1 MAAAKKSY
9 KKGGNYKKNNYYNKK
24 GKAYYQKKVS
34 AQQRD
39 LAKFTI
45 NVPTKLTVFN
55 KTVNI
60 PTSITDNTK
69 FVTRTIGCYALNIYD
84 LLRKSAFFQN
94 YSGMFDEFKINN
106 VSVKLTPSSY
116 LISGGQRYTAITVF
130 TAWDRSGLEESQTFW
145 NLSATTI
152 SNTKVGQSADA
163 DGFYVTLGN
172 EVTTYSSAQSRSL
185 NPNTNTSITRYISPK
200 ALLEKSQYLSTDSLK
215 PWYEGFDNLQGRYY
229 GIPVEQDAAATI
241 IGIQGGVNADA
252 SMPLNEQAQ
261 WATRAYRNSPAIKEN
276 PCFLLEDNA
285 IAFKPTLLIG
295 IYPQDTFEEMV
306 GGNNNGTTTVKVPN
320 PLYQQIKSQYD
331 TWNTINPTT
340 SDVTT
345 RNDYKITTAGAD
357 SGKCIG
363 WNVYMNNDG
372 DIKLP
377 NANDFTPTA
386 GYNLVL
392 DLTGKQWKPAGSA
405 ADATADTGNTWLTQQ
420 ETSQW
425 KNTANPYGFTLGR
438 IPEYLDETVPITNPS
453 SNSNSVTQNPII
465 FNVEADID
473 VQFRGVRKAQQV
485 NVQSAI

>member
-1 MAAAKKSY
+1 MASY
-9 KKGGNYKKNNYYNKK
+9 KRKFNNNKGNYKKNNYYNKK
-24 GKAYYQKKVS
+24 SKAYYQKKVS

-45 NVPTKLTVFN
+45 NVPTKITVFN

-60 PTSITDNTK
+60 PTSITDNSK

-84 LLRKSAFFQN
+84 LLRKSTFFQN

-172 EVTTYSSAQSRSL
+172 EVTSYSSAQSRSL

-215 PWYEGFDNLQGRYY
+215 IWYEGFDNLQGRYY
-229 GIPVEQDAAATI
+229 GIPVEQDAASTI

-295 IYPQDTFEEMV
+295 IYPQDTFEEMI
-306 GGNNNGTTTVKVPN
+306 GQNNNQTTTIKVPN
-320 PLYQQIKSQYD
+320 PLYKQVKEQYD
-331 TWNTINPTT
+331 TWNTMNPEVNSIPTQNGYT
-340 SDVTT
+340 
-345 RNDYKITTAGAD
+345 ITTGNDA
-357 SGKCIG
+357 GKCIG
-363 WNVYMNNDG
+363 WNVYMNNVG
-372 DIKLP
+372 DVLLP
-377 NANDFTPTA
+377 NQNDFSPPS
-386 GYNLVL
+386 GFNLVL
-392 DLTGKQWKPAGSA
+392 DLTGYMWKPANSQ
-405 ADATADTGNTWLTQQ
+405 DAPPTNNNWLNQQQ
-420 ETSQW
+420 ESTW
-425 KNTANPYGFTLGR
+425 KSTANPYAYNLGN
-438 IPEYLDETVPITNPS
+438 IPETLDQTVPIINPNN
-453 SNSNSVTQNPII
+453 NSNSVTQNPIV

-485 NVQSAI
+485 

>member
-1 MAAAKKSY
+1 MAAQKRKYNNS
-9 KKGGNYKKNNYYNKK
+9 KGNYKKNNYYNKK
-24 GKAYYQKKVS
+24 SKSYYQKKVS
-34 AQQRD
+34 SQQRD

-60 PTSITDNTK
+60 PTSITDNSK
-69 FVTRTIGCYALNIYD
+69 YVTRTIGCYALNIYD

-306 GGNNNGTTTVKVPN
+306 GQNNNQTTTIKVPN
-320 PLYQQIKSQYD
+320 PLYKQVKEQYD
-331 TWNTINPTT
+331 TWNTINPSAT
-340 SDVTT
+340 DIQT
-345 RNDYKITTAGAD
+345 RNGYTITTAGAD
-357 SGKCIG
+357 AGKCIG
-363 WNVYMNNDG
+363 WNVYMNSAG
-372 DIKLP
+372 DVLLP
-377 NANDFTPTA
+377 NQNNFSPET

-392 DLTGKQWKPAGSA
+392 DLTGYMWKPANSQDA
-405 ADATADTGNTWLTQQ
+405 APTNNSWLTQKQ
-420 ETSQW
+420 ESTW
-425 KNTANPYGFTLGR
+425 KNTANPYAYNLGN
-438 IPEYLDETVPITNPS
+438 IPETLDQTVPIVNP
-453 SNSNSVTQNPII
+453 NNNANSVTQNPIV

-485 NVQSAI
+485 

>member
-1 MAAAKKSY
+1 MAKIYKKKSNY
-9 KKGGNYKKNNYYNKK
+9 SKKGNYNKGYKKNS
-24 GKAYYQKKVS
+24 GRYQKMVS
-34 AQQRD
+34 TQQRD

-69 FVTRTIGCYALNIYD
+69 FATRTIGCYALNIYD

-106 VSVKLTPSSY
+106 VTVKLTPSSY

-130 TAWDRSGLEESQTFW
+130 TAWDRSGLEESQVFW
-145 NLSATTI
+145 NLS
-152 SNTKVGQSADA
+152 NTLVTSTAIGQSADA
-163 DGFYVTLGN
+163 DGLYVTLGN

-185 NPNTNTSITRYISPK
+185 NPNTNTSITRKIYPS

-215 PWYEGFDNLQGRYY
+215 TWYAGFDNLQGRYY

-241 IGIQGGVNADA
+241 IGIQGGVNADGT
-252 SMPLNEQAQ
+252 MPLSEQGQ
-261 WATRAYRNSPAIKEN
+261 WATRAYKYSPATREN

-306 GGNNNGTTTVKVPN
+306 GNNGNGTTNVQVPN
-320 PLYQQIKSQYD
+320 PLYESIKQSYD
-331 TWNTINPTT
+331 TWNTLHPTAEEIT
-340 SDVTT
+340 ARDGYT
-345 RNDYKITTAGAD
+345 ITTEGANQ
-357 SGKCIG
+357 GKCIG
-363 WNVYMNNDG
+363 WNVYRNNDG
-372 DIKLP
+372 DIRLP
-377 NANDFTPTA
+377 DGNNFSPPA
-386 GYNLVL
+386 GFNLVL
-392 DLTGKQWKPAGSA
+392 DNTGKTWDA
-405 ADATADTGNTWLTQQ
+405 ATAAPNTKMTEQQ
-420 ETSQW
+420 KTQW
-425 KNTANPYGFTLGR
+425 KNTAN
-438 IPEYLDETVPITNPS
+438 EYATQLSNVPQYLTQTVPITNPN

-485 NVQSAI
+485 

>member
-1 MAAAKKSY
+1 MAPKRKWN
-9 KKGGNYKKNNYYNKK
+9 KGYNKK
-24 GKAYYQKKVS
+24 GNFYNKKSKGYYQKRAS

-60 PTSITDNTK
+60 PTSITDNSK
-69 FVTRTIGCYALNIYD
+69 YVTRTIGCYALNIYD

-145 NLSATTI
+145 NLSATTVT
-152 SNTKVGQSADA
+152 NTKVGQAADA

-215 PWYEGFDNLQGRYY
+215 AWYEGFDNLQGRYY

-241 IGIQGGVNADA
+241 IGIQGGVNTA
-252 SMPLNEQAQ
+252 SPSTPLNEQTQ

-295 IYPQDTFEEMV
+295 IYPQDTFEEMI
-306 GGNNNGTTTVKVPN
+306 GQNNNQTTTIKIPN
-320 PLYQQIKSQYD
+320 PLYKQIKDQYD
-331 TWNTINPTT
+331 TWNTINPDGTT
-340 SDVTT
+340 IDTQNGFT
-345 RNDYKITTAGAD
+345 ITAGANA
-357 SGKCIG
+357 GKCIG

-372 DIKLP
+372 DVLIP
-377 NANDFTPTA
+377 DANDFDPTTA
-386 GYNLVL
+386 GYTGYNLVL
-392 DLTGKQWKPAGSA
+392 DLTGYVWQKPGVTTPPANNQFLNQSQ
-405 ADATADTGNTWLTQQ
+405 NTTWR
-420 ETSQW
+420 
-425 KNTANPYGFTLGR
+425 NTANPYAITLGK
-438 IPEYLDETVPITNPS
+438 IPETLDQTVPITNP
-453 SNSNSVTQNPII
+453 NNNANSVTQNPII

-485 NVQSAI
+485 

>member
-1 MAAAKKSY
+1 MAGKSYRKKGYGSYRATGYSKKSY
-9 KKGGNYKKNNYYNKK
+9 ASRKRRYA
-24 GKAYYQKKVS
+24 KAAA

-69 FVTRTIGCYALNIYD
+69 FATKTIGCYALNVYD

-116 LISGGQRYTAITVF
+116 LVSGGQRYTAITVF
-130 TAWDRSGLEESQTFW
+130 TAWDRSGLEDSQTFL
-145 NLSATTI
+145 NLASATRNSTSI
-152 SNTKVGQSADA
+152 GSAA
-163 DGFYVTLGN
+163 DQDGLYVTLGN

-200 ALLEKSQYLSTDSLK
+200 ALLEKSQYLSTDSLRQ
-215 PWYEGFDNLQGRYY
+215 WYDGFDNLKGRYY
-229 GIPVEQDAAATI
+229 GIPVESESA
-241 IGIQGGVNADA
+241 A
-252 SMPLNEQAQ
+252 SMIGVATNMASNGSLQDNAN
-261 WATRAYRNSPAIKEN
+261 WNTRAYRNSPAVKEN

-306 GGNNNGTTTVKVPN
+306 GNGPNTGYTTTSVPN
-320 PLYQQIKSQYD
+320 PLYTNVKEASD
-331 TWNTINPTT
+331 TWLTINPQTEQIPT
-340 SDVTT
+340 
-345 RNDYKITTAGAD
+345 KD
-357 SGKCIG
+357 SYIDTNTNKCIG
-363 WNVYMNNDG
+363 WNVYVNPDG
-372 DIKLP
+372 DIELP
-377 NANDFTPTA
+377 DMSDFTPSD
-386 GYNLVL
+386 GYVL
-392 DLTGKQWKPAGSA
+392 LLDNTGKTWNTP
-405 ADATADTGNTWLTQQ
+405 ADATVNTQMT
-420 ETSQW
+420 EAEKTNW
-425 KNTANPYGFTLGR
+425 KAKANPYTASLSS
-438 IPEYLDETVPITNPS
+438 IPQFIQQSTPIVSTNA
-453 SNSNSVTQNPII
+453 NAGSVTQNPII

-485 NVQSAI
+485 